1 MIPAIAPIGAGFTQ
15 MIAGEEFMQGHMI
28 AFQSAMTRSGEM
40 VKAKPDAVT
49 SVAAIRAALGSLV
62 GQKN

>member
-1 MIPAIAPIGAGFTQ
+1 
-15 MIAGEEFMQGHMI
+15 MQGHMI

-40 VKAKPDAVT
+40 VKAKPEAVT

-62 GQKN
+62 GEKN